1 MHQRGRY
8 SVILIDFP
16 GFGQSSGRNLD
27 QTSWKRYGP
36 EIIIAVLSSFQL
48 THAVNVVAECGKSP
62 MTFNTNG
69 SYDP

>member
-1 MHQRGRY
+1 MYQRGRY

-36 EIIIAVLSSFQL
+36 DIIIAVLASFQL
-48 THAVNVVAECGKSP
+48 THAVNVVAECGRSSSISHS
-62 MTFNTNG
+62 NG
-69 SYDP
+69 VYVR